1 MSNFNN
7 KWSAI
12 MDILDDFPEQE
23 KIMNDESSDELI
35 KLMRLVKSGRIS
47 VNNYYKKLAEF
58 WTKQGFPEW
67 AEECYKKS
75 KV

>member
-1 MSNFNN
+1 
-7 KWSAI
+7 

-47 VNNYYKKLAEF
+47 VNNYYKK
-58 WTKQGFPEW
+58 
-67 AEECYKKS
+67 
-75 KV
+75 

>member
-58 WTKQGFPEW
+58 WTKRGFPEW
-67 AEECYKKS
+67 AEECYKKI